1 MSTASKIRPTILA
14 AITGGSLVVG
24 TLALG
29 HAAYTYVGYREARAR
44 WSEISERLGEEGYD
58 AAESDRRYVVVE
70 THAESLHSSLEVAA
84 GGLVLAVIAGW
95 RRFRERQPAASA
107 S

>member
-14 AITGGSLVVG
+14 AITGGSLLVG

-44 WSEISERLGEEGYD
+44 WSEISERLGEEDYD
-58 AAESDRRYVVVE
+58 AAESDRRYLVVE
-70 THAESLHSSLEVAA
+70 AHAESLRSSLEVGA
-84 GGLVLAVIAGW
+84 GGLVLAFIAGW
-95 RRFRERQPAASA
+95 HRFREGQARAR
-107 S
+107 